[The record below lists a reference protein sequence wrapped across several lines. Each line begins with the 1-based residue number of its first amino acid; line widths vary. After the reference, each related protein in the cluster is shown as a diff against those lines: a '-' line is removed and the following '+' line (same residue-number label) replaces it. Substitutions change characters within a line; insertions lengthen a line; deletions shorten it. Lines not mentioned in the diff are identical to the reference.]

1 MVILPMDFIYT
12 LLAWN
17 ESGAWIV
24 KYNCTPCAAC
34 LVSNCK
40 GNLHRCGDK
49 ICKLDPHYFR
59 NSQLKLNTTRMLSDV
74 TICKKKEL
82 FFTYISTEPETP
94 QKSEKVLK
102 WIEAVETAPTLS
114 RLHVLLAMFEN
125 CVKWEKSAANARCKI
140 CRKKDGDTKLLLC
153 DECNQPFH
161 MYCLRPA
168 LSVVPKG
175 EWKCPAC
182 AVSVTQVV
190 CRYFEKA
197 FALLFFWLVE

>member
-1 MVILPMDFIYT
+1 MFLI
-12 LLAWN
+12 
-17 ESGAWIV
+17 
-24 KYNCTPCAAC
+24 
-34 LVSNCK
+34 
-40 GNLHRCGDK
+40 
-49 ICKLDPHYFR
+49 
-59 NSQLKLNTTRMLSDV
+59 
-74 TICKKKEL
+74 
-82 FFTYISTEPETP
+82 YISTEPETP

-114 RLHVLLAMFEN
+114 RLHVLLAMFEK

-182 AVSVTQVV
+182 AVSVTSW
-190 CRYFEKA
+190 A
-197 FALLFFWLVE
+197 ANSPDPAGDALKICHFGHTNWTPSLIGEIFHLMCYM